1 MALVFRIGSAGPTW
15 DECDLE
21 GKGAKAT
28 GGRWN
33 HVGSAML
40 YTSTSIALA
49 VLETIVHLGAGKF
62 PMNRYII
69 AIDIPDAEFN
79 ARRVV
84 RGADLPSAWNS
95 NPGSFKSMDFG
106 SNWIGTKAELV
117 LDVPSVIVPN
127 ESNYLI
133 NPLHKDAGKITA
145 DNRGQYIY
153 DPRAIPKGP

>member
-33 HVGSAML
+33 NVGVPIL
-40 YTSTSIALA
+40 YTSSSIALA
-49 VLETIVHLGAGKF
+49 VLETVVHLGAGIF
-62 PMNRYII
+62 PMNRYIV
-69 AIDIPDAEFN
+69 AIDIPDAEFD
-79 ARRVV
+79 ARLVV
-84 RGADLPSAWNS
+84 RGVDLPAAWNS
-95 NPGSFKSMDFG
+95 NPASFKSKDFG

-117 LDVPSVIVPN
+117 LEVPSVIVPD

-145 DNRGQYIY
+145 KNRGQYTY
-153 DPRAIPKGP
+153 DPRAIPKGA

>member
-33 HVGSAML
+33 NVGVPIL
-40 YTSTSIALA
+40 YTSSSIALA
-49 VLETIVHLGAGKF
+49 VLETVVHLGAGIF
-62 PMNRYII
+62 PMNRYVV
-69 AIDIPDAEFN
+69 AIDIPNAEFN
-79 ARRVV
+79 ARLVV
-84 RGADLPSAWNS
+84 RGVDLPAAWNS
-95 NPGSFKSMDFG
+95 NPASFKSKDFG

-117 LDVPSVIVPN
+117 LEVPSVIVPD

-145 DNRGQYIY
+145 KNRGQYIY
-153 DPRAIPKGP
+153 DPRAISKGP